1 MYAAA
6 APRMSILDA
15 ITAAFGKYVD
25 ISGRAARREYW
36 LFVLFLLVA
45 NIATLLLDLGVWR
58 SLDFT
63 PFNALFAF
71 LTIVPSFT
79 AAIRRLHDTGRS
91 GWWLLIL
98 LVPLVGAVLFIY
110 WLCLRGD
117 QAPNTY
123 GSPTG

>member
-6 APRMSILDA
+6 PRAGFLDSIS
-15 ITAAFGKYVD
+15 AAFGKYVD
-25 ISGRAARREYW
+25 IGGRAARREYW
-36 LFVLFLLVA
+36 FFMLFLLLA
-45 NIATLLLDLGVWR
+45 NIATLVLDLGIWR
-58 SLDFT
+58 SVDFT

-71 LTIVPSFT
+71 LTVVPSFT

-110 WLCLRGD
+110 WLCQRGD
-117 QAPNTY
+117 QATNTY
-123 GSPTG
+123 GPPAG